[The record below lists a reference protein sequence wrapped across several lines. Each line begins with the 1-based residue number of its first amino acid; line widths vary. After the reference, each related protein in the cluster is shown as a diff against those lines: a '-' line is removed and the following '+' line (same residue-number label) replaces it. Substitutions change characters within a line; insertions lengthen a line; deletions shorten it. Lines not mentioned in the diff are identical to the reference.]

1 MSRPRLVPHPPVR
14 VPQEE
19 HLTLQATVTASFQL
33 DVLPDLFD
41 PGNDA
46 LARAWRQARRLLV
59 VVDATVGDRAD
70 RLAAYLAAARRSG
83 RLDDYRLL
91 EGFDPR
97 ADGMNACDE
106 VVAAA
111 AGARLGRRD
120 VFLSFGGAR
129 TGDVVAL
136 AASSYRRWTPALRI
150 HRDLPS
156 VLASIRHGVR
166 VGLDNAPISALQ
178 RVSHVIVDEEGLL
191 AEESGGPVDS
201 IDTAEAA
208 ALLLLGLLEPSLLE
222 RLGHGSPAESRA
234 EALTA
239 LLRLCRQV
247 EPGNPAWRIGSA
259 WGPLV
264 PPQVPPAA
272 RGLWSLLLATRVAHR
287 VEAIPAERLLAATSL
302 VRRLQPD
309 LMAELA
315 AVPDEPALRR
325 WSATRAGEGGPGA
338 APVLLPGA
346 GGEPVAVE
354 PARLR
359 TALADLPEL
368 GDLPAAAATAGRAG
382 PGLRVPFVSRMAI
395 GARSDV
401 RVPTSFPVRF
411 AGPLMD
417 DDNWDL
423 ADVLPPGGQVLA
435 AVDAYQPGQL
445 SRVHRLLARYRDH
458 GWLSRFTVLPV
469 DPTDPLKT
477 LTQVARVMEA
487 AEGLGLDAGDRI
499 VVLGGGSVMDIVGY
513 AAYLYHGDTPYVRVP
528 TTLVGMIDAGI
539 GLKVGVNVDGHKNL
553 LGAYHPPLACVCDST
568 FLHTLAV
575 EELRSGL
582 AEAVKIAVVCDGA
595 LFDLIEAR
603 HADLLTGAATSEVRA
618 MLHGSIASMLR
629 QLEANP
635 FEDELRRLP
644 DFGHEFGHL
653 LETMSQFRL
662 RHGEAVA
669 IGMALSSCLAVSTG
683 HLRPDEL
690 DRLLNLLQDVGLP
703 VWDRVC
709 DPDVLWRKL
718 HDDVVPHKG
727 GQLHLVIPGTIGTGD
742 FIDRIDELDAGM
754 LQDAC
759 DHLRA
764 RAGLAERQEVTA

>member
-1 MSRPRLVPHPPVR
+1 MSRPRLAPHPPAR
-14 VPQEE
+14 VPEEE
-19 HLTLQATVTASFQL
+19 HLVLQATVTASFQL

-41 PGNDA
+41 PANGA
-46 LARAWRQARRLLV
+46 LALAWRQARRLV
-59 VVDATVGDRAD
+59 VVLDAAAGDRGD
-70 RLAAYLAAARRSG
+70 RLASYLAAARRSG
-83 RLDDYRLL
+83 WLDDYLLL
-91 EGFDPR
+91 EGLDAS

-120 VFLSFGGAR
+120 VFLAFGGAR
-129 TGDVVAL
+129 TGEAVAL

-156 VLASIRHGVR
+156 ILASIRDGVR

-178 RVSHVIVDEEGLL
+178 RASHVIVDEEGLL
-191 AEESGGPVDS
+191 ADGP
-201 IDTAEAA
+201 TGPAEGA
-208 ALLLLGLLEPSLLE
+208 ALLLLGLLDPPLLE
-222 RLGHGSPAESRA
+222 RLGHGSPAESRT
-234 EALTA
+234 EALSA

-247 EPGNPAWRIGSA
+247 GPGDPAWRLGA
-259 WGPLV
+259 DWGPLV
-264 PPQVPPAA
+264 PPGVSPDA
-272 RGLWSLLLATRVAHR
+272 RWLWSLLLATRVAHQIGA
-287 VEAIPAERLLAATSL
+287 VPMERLLAVTSL

-315 AVPDEPALRR
+315 TVPDERAVLR
-325 WSATRAGEGGPGA
+325 WSATQTGEGRPGA
-338 APVLLPGA
+338 MRVLLPTD
-346 GGEPVAVE
+346 GGEPVTIE
-354 PARLR
+354 PDVLR
-359 TALADLPEL
+359 AALADLTDL
-368 GDLPAAAATAGRAG
+368 ADLPAPPPAAVTRAG
-382 PGLRVPFVSRMAI
+382 SGLRVPFVSRMAI

-401 RVPTSFPVRF
+401 CVATSFPVRF
-411 AGPLMD
+411 AGRLLD

-423 ADVLPPGGQVLA
+423 ADVLSPGGQVLA
-435 AVDAYQPGQL
+435 AVDPYQSGQL
-445 SRVHRLLARYRDH
+445 SRVHRLLARYRHH
-458 GWLSRFTVLPV
+458 GWLSRFTVLPI
-469 DPTDPLKT
+469 DPTDRLKT
-477 LTQVARVMEA
+477 LAQVARVMEV

-499 VVLGGGSVMDIVGY
+499 LVFGGGSVMDIVGY
-513 AAYLYHGDTPYVRVP
+513 AAYLYRGDTPYIRVP

-553 LGAYHPPLACVCDST
+553 LGAYHPPLACVCDTT

-582 AEAVKIAVVCDGA
+582 AEAVKIAVVCEGA

-603 HADLLTGAATSEVRA
+603 HADLLTGAGTSEVRA
-618 MLHGSIASMLR
+618 MLYGSIATMLR

-653 LETMSQFRL
+653 LESMSQFRL

-683 HLRPDEL
+683 HLHPDEL
-690 DRLLNLLQDVGLP
+690 DRLLNLLLDVGLP
-703 VWDRVC
+703 IWDRVC
-709 DPDVLWRKL
+709 DPEVLWRKL

-727 GQLHLVIPGTIGTGD
+727 GQLHLVIPRTIGTGD

-759 DHLRA
+759 AHLQA
-764 RAGLAERQEVTA
+764 RAGLAVRREVIA